1 MKRLNPMQIELLLE
15 CTEHKL
21 NFDEIHRILGID
33 LSQDKWLQY
42 LTDIEQINAQ
52 SLIKHLHPSDVMILV
67 FKSKLNAIQRNSYI
81 NQIFTYPVLLYFL
94 SLNLLSFVILSLI
107 PSTYSSLQ
115 TLSTNHSTVPLK
127 LLQFIIGLEWGAL
140 ILILYALT
148 QTRRFRYFEIYTS
161 LYKHKTDNFITLW
174 HSHVFVSNL
183 HFLNCHSI
191 PLHTTIEILCESAS
205 MIQRNIALNIQ
216 SKLEQG
222 TPLQHAFEF
231 LDQQLGFTLGIED
244 FEHKID
250 VRLERYLLIL
260 EKQIR
265 YRLKRYANIFSAFV
279 YAQIG
284 LMVILVYST
293 LLYPLQILEQII

>member
-1 MKRLNPMQIELLLE
+1 MQIELLLE

-33 LSQDKWLQY
+33 LSHDKWMQY
-42 LTDIEQINAQ
+42 LTDIEQINTQ
-52 SLIKHLHPSDVMILV
+52 NLLKHLHSSDVMILV
-67 FKSKLNAIQRNSYI
+67 FKSKLNSMERNSYI
-81 NQIFTYPVLLYFL
+81 NQIFAYSVLLYFL

-115 TLSTNHSTVPLK
+115 TLGTDISTVLLK
-127 LLQFIIGLEWGAL
+127 FLQFFIGLEWGTL
-140 ILILYALT
+140 IFILYALS
-148 QTRRFRYFEIYTS
+148 RVHKVRHFEIYTS
-161 LYKHKTDNFITLW
+161 LYKRKSDNFMTLW
-174 HSHVFVSNL
+174 QSHVFVSNL

-205 MIQRNIALNIQ
+205 VIQRKIAFSVQ

-222 TPLQHAFEF
+222 TSLQHAFEF

-244 FEHKID
+244 FEYKID
-250 VRLERYLLIL
+250 VRLERYLSIL

-265 YRLKRYANIFSAFV
+265 YRLKRYANVFSGFV

-284 LMVILVYST
+284 LIVILVYST

>member
-1 MKRLNPMQIELLLE
+1 MQIELLLE

-33 LSQDKWLQY
+33 LSHDKWMQY

-52 SLIKHLHPSDVMILV
+52 SLIKHLHPSEVMILV
-67 FKSKLNAIQRNSYI
+67 FKTKLNTIQRNSYI
-81 NQIFTYPVLLYFL
+81 NQIFAYPVLLYFL

-115 TLSTNHSTVPLK
+115 TLSTNHSTILLK
-127 LLQFIIGLEWGAL
+127 FLQFFIGLEWGTL
-140 ILILYALT
+140 ILILYALI
-148 QTRRFRYFEIYTS
+148 RAHKFRHFEIYTS
-161 LYKHKTDNFITLW
+161 LYKRKSNNFITLW
-174 HSHVFVSNL
+174 QSHVFVSNL
-183 HFLNCHSI
+183 HFLNRHSI
-191 PLHTTIEILCESAS
+191 PLHMTIEILSESAS
-205 MIQRNIALNIQ
+205 VIQRNIALNVK

-222 TPLQHAFEF
+222 ISLQHAFVF
-231 LDQQLGFTLGIED
+231 LDQQFGFTLGIED

-265 YRLKRYANIFSAFV
+265 YRLKRFANVFAVFV